1 MSLRLTFAHAP
12 NGNATAAMSL
22 DGADPVAFDY
32 VTLVKW
38 LFDNQDA
45 AIEVNVAE
53 SYTDDQK
60 NVLKSCFRRLRK
72 QQRAVML
79 SQPLRQTTVKISHS
93 RDL

>member
-1 MSLRLTFAHAP
+1 MSLSLTFGHAP

-60 NVLKSCFRRLRK
+60 KRIEELLQKIEEAAKSGNAEPAPTANNREDIPF
-72 QQRAVML
+72 
-79 SQPLRQTTVKISHS
+79 
-93 RDL
+93 

>member
-1 MSLRLTFAHAP
+1 MSLRLTFEHAP

-22 DGADPVAFDY
+22 DVADPVAFDD

-60 NVLKSCFRRLRK
+60 KRIEELLQKIEEAAKSVNAEPVSTANDREDIPF
-72 QQRAVML
+72 
-79 SQPLRQTTVKISHS
+79 
-93 RDL
+93 

>member
-1 MSLRLTFAHAP
+1 MSLRLTFEHAP

-22 DGADPVAFDY
+22 DGADSVAFDY

-38 LFDNQDA
+38 LFDHQDA

-60 NVLKSCFRRLRK
+60 KRIEELLQKIEEAAKSGNAESASTANDREDIP
-72 QQRAVML
+72 
-79 SQPLRQTTVKISHS
+79 S
-93 RDL
+93 